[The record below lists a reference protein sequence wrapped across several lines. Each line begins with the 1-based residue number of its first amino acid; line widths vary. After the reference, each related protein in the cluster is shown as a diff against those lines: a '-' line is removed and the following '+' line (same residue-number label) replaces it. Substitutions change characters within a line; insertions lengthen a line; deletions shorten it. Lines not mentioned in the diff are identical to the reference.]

1 MAKLGQRL
9 GIELATALAVAAAF
23 LMVMG
28 LAACSPLSSATGE
41 ETSEAEGP
49 APGIARVG
57 MEGLGP
63 LPEYRMAV
71 ALDLTDQRVEGWQQV
86 TIPNRTGENLDEI
99 VFRLYPNLPKY
110 GGEVAIG
117 PVWVDG
123 ERGTSSLRAADTSLV
138 IPLAQPLS
146 PEASVTI
153 SLTFGIDIPQRD
165 NGYVL
170 FGRSQGV
177 WSLPDAYPLLAVH
190 DSSAPRTSA
199 DTAWH
204 EDLAPPQGDSVFSD
218 VAIYDVSLTLPP
230 TLTLVSTGSV
240 IDEQLDRKGQRIYHI
255 VGGPLR
261 EFAWFASADYIVD
274 ETTAAGTIVRSYYL
288 PGDEAGG
295 QSALHTAAAALRVY
309 SDAYGAYPFA
319 EMAVVEGPLRYF
331 GMEYPGLSLLGIDL
345 YRDRRAGL
353 EDRVV
358 HEIAHQWWYSQVGND
373 QVNTP
378 WLDEG
383 LAEYST
389 VTYYRDVYGQARAN
403 TLINQ
408 RWLVPYQAAVEEGYD
423 RVVNQ
428 PSAAFGPE
436 YEVMVYSKAA
446 LFFDAL
452 RQRLGDDVYQAVI
465 HEYLNRY
472 RWRISTPDDLLR
484 VIASVSGQ
492 DVESLYSRWI
502 LSQQ

>member
-1 MAKLGQRL
+1 MTRSGRWL
-9 GIELATALAVAAAF
+9 GIVAATALAAVAFA
-23 LMVMG
+23 LVMVG
-28 LAACSPLSSATGE
+28 LAACGPLSSTNGQELAASGD
-41 ETSEAEGP
+41 P
-49 APGIARVG
+49 APGLASLG

-63 LPEYRMAV
+63 LPEYHLTL
-71 ALDLTDQRVEGWQQV
+71 ALDLPDQRVEGRQQV
-86 TIPNRTGENLDEI
+86 TVPNRTGDDLEEI
-99 VFRLYPNLPKY
+99 VFRLYPNLPQY
-110 GGEVAIG
+110 GGNVAIG

-123 ERGTSSLRAADTSLV
+123 QRGTSSLRAADTSLV
-138 IPLAQPLS
+138 IPLAQPLP

-153 SLTFGIDIPQRD
+153 SLTFGIDIPRRD
-165 NGYVL
+165 KGYVL
-170 FGRSQGV
+170 FGESQGV

-190 DSSAPRTSA
+190 DSSAVRSSSGSA
-199 DTAWH
+199 WY
-204 EDLAPPQGDSVFSD
+204 EDLAPPHGDAVF
-218 VAIYDVSLTLPP
+218 AEAATYEVSLTLPP
-230 TLTLVSTGSV
+230 TLTLVTTGSV
-240 IDEQLDRKGQRIYHI
+240 VDEHVDKKGQRVYHI

-261 EFAWFASADYIVD
+261 EFAWLASADYIVD
-274 ETTAAGTIVRSYYL
+274 ETTASGTVVRSYYL
-288 PGDEAGG
+288 PGDEAAG

-309 SDAYGAYPFA
+309 SNAYGAYPFA
-319 EMAVVEGPLRYF
+319 EMTVAEAPLGHF
-331 GMEYPGLSLLGIDL
+331 GMEYPGLSLIGIDL
-345 YRDRRAGL
+345 YRDRREGL
-353 EDRVV
+353 EDRLA

-389 VTYYRDVYGQARAN
+389 ATYYRDVYGQARAN

-423 RVVNQ
+423 TVVNQ

-436 YEVMVYSKAA
+436 YEVIVYGKAA

-465 HEYLNRY
+465 SEYLDLH
-472 RWRISTPDDLLR
+472 RWRIATPDDLLR

-492 DVESLYSRWI
+492 DVESLYNHWI
-502 LSQQ
+502 LGKQ